1 MHPDESTPKKYVQ
14 FTFDTFLLA
23 TNFQPNQLNLAIY
36 NKPIIQHAVH
46 MSSSIYYIILKSQ
59 NIYDEQC
66 SNLFDDLSN
75 SRSEFAP
82 QKNVL
87 NLKHE
92 MFLQTMHKEEK
103 EEDCNYIPVNVNVIS
118 LQLLLASEAGAQEVA
133 AAPAAAAA
141 GGRGGAGVALHHPV
155 GLGGCFR
162 HIHGGGGGGGVHRL
176 GLQDAVPKY
185 VGRLGIRAASDDAG
199 VVLRLLDLARRDR
212 ADEPPDAA
220 DRRRQRARPRDL
232 AAAESEGAALGIG
245 VSATGSS
252 GLRTRL
258 QIPVEEHAAR
268 HGHTAGGGG
277 GGGGR
282 RGAGH
287 RLGELPRAR
296 RVPAAAV
303 LGQRGERL
311 QRPDARAEEEA
322 VLGGVVVGGGGEGEA
337 DRLGVPPRPRR
348 PRRPE
353 QERLGVQRRRRAPR
367 RRLPAIPRPALRG
380 QPNKQPRHGE
390 QRRAAAATTSN
401 PPRLPAAAAGVRV
414 RHHHPPQHR
423 RQSKSHLQNRH
434 ET

>member
-133 AAPAAAAA
+133 AAAAAAG

-232 AAAESEGAALGIG
+232 AAAEIEGAALGIG

-353 QERLGVQRRRRAPR
+353 QECLGVQQRRWAPQ
-367 RRLPAIPRPALRG
+367 RRLPAIRHPALRS
-380 QPNKQPRHGE
+380 QPNKTTLAQRTASRH
-390 QRRAAAATTSN
+390 RRLEPSP
-401 PPRLPAAAAGVRV
+401 PPRWRRRPDRTPSSAAS
-414 RHHHPPQHR
+414 PPI
-423 RQSKSHLQNRH
+423 
-434 ET
+434 